1 MNAIAYT
8 HTTECRAGR
17 PATRYRARRSFSAN
31 EMDDLLQAVE
41 QIWYYNDH
49 RAITEVI
56 IALRDEVVVSIG
68 SLVSLDSP
76 NCRDDANR
84 NKRDSTT
91 SEITDKSTHSA
102 LLVSYV
108 LKGSRELSMGF

>member
-8 HTTECRAGR
+8 RTTEYRAGR
-17 PATRYRARRSFSAN
+17 HETRYRARRSFSAN

-56 IALRDEVVVSIG
+56 IALRDEVIPRVDTKESVVSI
-68 SLVSLDSP
+68 VSVFS
-76 NCRDDANR
+76 
-84 NKRDSTT
+84 
-91 SEITDKSTHSA
+91 
-102 LLVSYV
+102 
-108 LKGSRELSMGF
+108 